1 MAVSSEKKLRVTIND
16 PGFIQ
21 ALADSVDL
29 TLEEMR
35 AINVRNT
42 PVKYET
48 KKRWEDKL
56 QEVQSF
62 LKKFLPDHQG
72 V

>member
-1 MAVSSEKKLRVTIND
+1 MPVSSEKKLRVTINN
-16 PGFIQ
+16 PAFIQ

-56 QEVQSF
+56 EEVRVF
-62 LKKFLPDHQG
+62 LGKFLPDHQG